1 MNHEQISKFF
11 TGELTPEEK
20 ESLLASFAADE
31 KQFEEAAKL
40 KNSWAAAQLTITSAD
55 KEIAHKGWKMF
66 RININRQKY
75 RIGSW
80 QYIAAA
86 AVMTG
91 FIFTASFFAGYFVN
105 QNKSVEIAYHT
116 LTVPAGQY
124 AQLTLADGSEIWLN
138 SRSKLIYPERFTSVT
153 REIQLEG
160 EGLFK
165 VVSDSKRPFIV
176 KTEAINVIA
185 TGTQFNVSAYPN
197 DNFVTTTL
205 IEGIVN
211 LFSDVNDIDYKMKSG
226 QIAIYDRAEQ
236 LILAHDTDT
245 GVETSW
251 IHGEYQFKETTLADI
266 AKRLE
271 RIYNV
276 GFLFYDEALKQRKFT
291 GTFYNHQSIET
302 ILQIIEISTNMKY
315 SMENNI
321 VYFK

>member
-1 MNHEQISKFF
+1 M
-11 TGELTPEEK
+11 
-20 ESLLASFAADE
+20 
-31 KQFEEAAKL
+31 
-40 KNSWAAAQLTITSAD
+40 
-55 KEIAHKGWKMF
+55 
-66 RININRQKY
+66 
-75 RIGSW
+75 
-80 QYIAAA
+80 
-86 AVMTG
+86 
-91 FIFTASFFAGYFVN
+91 
-105 QNKSVEIAYHT
+105 
-116 LTVPAGQY
+116 
-124 AQLTLADGSEIWLN
+124 
-138 SRSKLIYPERFTSVT
+138 
-153 REIQLEG
+153 
-160 EGLFK
+160 
-165 VVSDSKRPFIV
+165 

-211 LFSDVNDIDYKMKSG
+211 LFSDVSDIDYKMKSG

-251 IHGEYQFKETTLADI
+251 THGEYQFRETTLADI

-276 GFLFYDEALKQRKFT
+276 GFVFNDEALKQRKFT

-302 ILQIIEISTNMKY
+302 ILKIIEISTNMKY